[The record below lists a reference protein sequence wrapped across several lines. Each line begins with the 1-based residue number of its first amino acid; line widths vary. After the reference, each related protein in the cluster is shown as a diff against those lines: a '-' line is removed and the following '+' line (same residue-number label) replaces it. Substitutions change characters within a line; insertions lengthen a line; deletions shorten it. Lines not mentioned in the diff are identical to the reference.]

1 MFEFLEFITGVHLL
15 QTTEVSR
22 ATVHEITFWPVNT
35 DSPTLMMLASLSCVI
50 NRGKTMWYPV
60 PLDRSVSHQGK

>member
-1 MFEFLEFITGVHLL
+1 MFEFLDFNTVVYLL

-35 DSPTLMMLASLSCVI
+35 DSPTRMMLASLSCVI
-50 NRGKTMWYPV
+50 NLGKTTWYPA
-60 PLDRSVSHQGK
+60 PRDRLVSYHAN